1 MKLRRRW
8 LSDRRFSV
16 IPRIIRKSS
25 PYFAVL
31 EADKETVKRLNQIAE
46 RLNPDNDQEPMQ
58 FKLEFKKASKLELN
72 TLRQLFFEV
81 DYELS
86 PSFQKA
92 ILKEKGVGKFAEL
105 RIRKSD
111 LILKPIGFLELE
123 EIKSILTYNAKEKQF
138 HARIMDY
145 YTILEFLEKKQ
156 YPVITH
162 FSLNFRLPN
171 DYANQL
177 QLDMVLREYQE
188 DALHR
193 WQGAKKRGVVV
204 LPTGGGKTIVALEAI
219 RQLAETTLIVVPTL
233 DLLSQWREA
242 LEVLLH
248 VPEVGVLGGG
258 TKKLQPIT
266 VATYDSASLLASHN
280 VTAFGFLIFD
290 EVHHLPSPTYRLSA
304 ELSLAPHRLGLTA
317 TPERFDELH
326 QDLDRLVGPTVYRIA
341 PKLLEKR
348 GFLAPYEIR
357 RIEIALK
364 PEEKARYDS
373 HMRTF
378 RNYTRKLDDIEP
390 GWQFDTIVKRTVFDP
405 DAREALSNLEKAR
418 RVALEASEKI
428 DQVEALLQQHIDEK
442 IILFSRYTRV
452 VEHLSDLFGLP
463 LITHKTKV
471 SERDRILTL
480 FKSGVLTKIVTGQV
494 LDEGIDVP
502 DASVGIIIS
511 GTGSKREFIQR
522 LGRLLR
528 PQKEQAIL
536 YELVTEATLE
546 DGHSR
551 RRQFEEQELD

>member
-1 MKLRRRW
+1 
-8 LSDRRFSV
+8 
-16 IPRIIRKSS
+16 
-25 PYFAVL
+25 
-31 EADKETVKRLNQIAE
+31 
-46 RLNPDNDQEPMQ
+46 
-58 FKLEFKKASKLELN
+58 
-72 TLRQLFFEV
+72 
-81 DYELS
+81 
-86 PSFQKA
+86 
-92 ILKEKGVGKFAEL
+92 
-105 RIRKSD
+105 
-111 LILKPIGFLELE
+111 LKPTGFLELD
-123 EIKSILTYNAKEKQF
+123 EIKPILTYNAKEKQF

-145 YTILEFLEKKQ
+145 YTILAFLQ
-156 YPVITH
+156 NIGYPVITH
-162 FSLNFRLPN
+162 FSVNYRLPQ
-171 DYANQL
+171 DLVTKL

-188 DALHR
+188 DALRR

-219 RQLAETTLIVVPTL
+219 RRLAETTLIVVPTL

-248 VPEVGVLGGG
+248 VSEVGVLGGG
-258 TKKLQPIT
+258 KKQIQPIT
-266 VATYDSASLLASHN
+266 VATYDSASLLAHRL
-280 VTAFGFLIFD
+280 VTTFGFLVFD

-317 TPERFDELH
+317 TPERYDELH

-341 PKLLEKR
+341 PQLLEKE
-348 GFLAPYEIR
+348 GYLAPYEIR
-357 RIEIALK
+357 RIEVSLK

-373 HMRTF
+373 HMRIF
-378 RNYTRKLDDIEP
+378 RNYTRRLDDIEP

-405 DAREALSNLEKAR
+405 DARQALSNLEKAR
-418 RVALEASEKI
+418 RVALEASEKVN
-428 DQVEALLQQHIDEK
+428 QVEALLEQHREAK
-442 IILFSRYTRV
+442 VIIFSRYTSV
-452 VEHLSDLFGLP
+452 VEHISDFFGLP

-471 SERDRILTL
+471 SERERILNL
-480 FKSGVLTKIVTGQV
+480 FKSGGLTKIVTGQV
-494 LDEGIDVP
+494 LDEGVDVP

-551 RRQFEEQELD
+551 RRQFEAD

>member
-1 MKLRRRW
+1 L
-8 LSDRRFSV
+8 SV
-16 IPRIIRKSS
+16 IPRVIRKSS
-25 PYFAVL
+25 PYFEVF
-31 EADKETVKRLNQIAE
+31 EADEETLKQFNQIAE
-46 RLNPDNDQEPMQ
+46 RLNPDNNQEPMQ
-58 FKLEFKKASKLELN
+58 FKLKISKASQRELN
-72 TLRQLFFEV
+72 ALRQLFFKV
-81 DYELS
+81 DYQLS
-86 PSFQKA
+86 PGFQKA

-105 RIRKSD
+105 KLRKSD

-123 EIKSILTYNAKEKQF
+123 EIKSILTYNSKEKQF

-145 YTILEFLEKKQ
+145 YAILEFLEKKR

-162 FSLNFRLPN
+162 FSLNFKLPSE
-171 DYANQL
+171 YANQL

-193 WQGAKKRGVVV
+193 WRGAKKRGVVV

-248 VPEVGVLGGG
+248 VPDVGVLGGG

-266 VATYDSASLLASHN
+266 VATYDSASMLANHH
-280 VTAFGFLIFD
+280 VTVFGFLIFD

-357 RIEIALK
+357 RIETTLK

-373 HMRTF
+373 HMRIF
-378 RNYTRKLDDIEP
+378 RNYTRTLDDIEP

-428 DQVEALLQQHIDEK
+428 DHVEALLQQHIDEK
-442 IILFSRYTRV
+442 VIVFSRYTKV
-452 VEHLSDLFGLP
+452 VEHLSDLFGVP
-463 LITHKTKV
+463 LITHKTKAP
-471 SERDRILTL
+471 ERDRILRH
-480 FKSGVLTKIVTGQV
+480 FKSGLLTKIVTGQV

-502 DASVGIIIS
+502 DASVGVIIS

-551 RRQFEEQELD
+551 RRQFEEEEPD